1 MAFHSSPP
9 FVVFHKR
16 PSMWIEFNPKKRTLV
31 PTSHPVPLS
40 AKMIFASR
48 TFLKAPLISSH
59 VFPPSVVFRRE
70 LIPASQP
77 IFGSIRTDDRRSIAE
92 SMTEVIHATPPS
104 DVLATTFPPDA
115 NPFS

>member
-1 MAFHSSPP
+1 MVFQTLPP
-9 FVVFHKR
+9 SVVFHKR

-31 PTSHPVPLS
+31 PANHPVPLS

-48 TFLKAPLISSH
+48 TFLKAAPISTH

-77 IFGSIRTDDRRSIAE
+77 IFASRRTDDRRSVAE
-92 SMTEVIHATPPS
+92 SITEVIQVTPPS
-104 DVLATTFPPDA
+104 DVLATMFPPAA
-115 NPFS
+115 NPLS